1 MQNGNN
7 RNAHHNPMAECLTGQ
22 AHICDRIASECWN
35 EEMAITF
42 EGLAR
47 DCNDAAAVTRAE
59 WPAIRAFCKS

>member
-1 MQNGNN
+1 
-7 RNAHHNPMAECLTGQ
+7 MAECLAGQ